1 MRKTDLN
8 ENSKETFK
16 KNNINKIN
24 ENIQDNKNIIKEN
37 NNSENENISNNPNSQ
52 SKLPLIDN
60 KNHQIN
66 NTLNKNMQKDI
77 NRSST
82 EKQENTIN
90 HFNKIPNLPYIHN
103 NKIKSKQIE
112 NNKNSVNL
120 KELKNMIY
128 STRYEGNE
136 DSYKVFIRQ
145 DGKPDYGNFPHFD
158 DYVEFDPKKYR
169 RPDIY
174 FGYVHDQYLVAH
186 ILGLKNI
193 NKNKNIN
200 DDEKN
205 KEKDLRINRK
215 STSTNPKLK
224 AGMNSSFKNVNIKSL
239 DDIMNK
245 FNLKYIEPPKKE
257 KIVEPPPEE
266 EQPEEENKDNDK
278 NKGTGNKA
286 VKK

>member
-1 MRKTDLN
+1 
-8 ENSKETFK
+8 
-16 KNNINKIN
+16 
-24 ENIQDNKNIIKEN
+24 
-37 NNSENENISNNPNSQ
+37 
-52 SKLPLIDN
+52 
-60 KNHQIN
+60 
-66 NTLNKNMQKDI
+66 MQKDI

-186 ILGLKNI
+186 ILGLKNN
-193 NKNKNIN
+193 NKKKNIN